1 MASERVSV
9 PPGDWLQGPPACD
22 ETKVKVVH
30 DSVRTVMYR
39 LARNPRVRRFG
50 EKYLRPWS
58 FRSPP
63 QFVIC

>member
-39 LARNPRVRRFG
+39 LARNPTGLSRAALWGKVF
-50 EKYLRPWS
+50 KTL
-58 FRSPP
+58 
-63 QFVIC
+63 VL